1 MPRRER
7 RSPSTTLCA
16 RALATLA
23 LAAGVAGCA
32 AGTLNGL
39 EYVYDEGPYDS
50 HPNKL
55 IFVPC
60 PPGMKVT
67 GGGAYISPQIPELAV
82 IRSEPGGGGNGWIA
96 HAGEASPY
104 AGNWKVGATAIG
116 TRVAP

>member
-7 RSPSTTLCA
+7 RSRSATLCA
-16 RALATLA
+16 HALAALA
-23 LAAGVAGCA
+23 LAAAVTGC
-32 AGTLNGL
+32 AGTLKGL

-50 HPNKL
+50 SPNKL
-55 IFVPC
+55 VFVPC

-96 HAGEASPY
+96 HAGEVSPY
-104 AGNWKVGATAIG
+104 AGNWKVGATAIC
-116 TRVAP
+116 TKVAP